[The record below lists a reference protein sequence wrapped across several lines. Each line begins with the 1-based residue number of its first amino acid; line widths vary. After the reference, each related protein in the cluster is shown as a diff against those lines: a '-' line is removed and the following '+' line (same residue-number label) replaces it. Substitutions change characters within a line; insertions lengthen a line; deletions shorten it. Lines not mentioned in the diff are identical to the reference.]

1 MRKAALFASG
11 AQLLNAI
18 YAIAPELFG
27 IGRAPV
33 SGQLLDQAFR
43 WFIFVE
49 SFTLAVFFFL
59 VFRSAALNIAGSAV
73 RIASLVAAST
83 LIIENMLPT
92 LGTIQGAIAAAN
104 NSLGWKYHP
113 LNQFAYVL
121 GPTIPTLE
129 NYLSGSVSFAG
140 FFTLIESTRSGPK
153 AEGFWGLE
161 LGLVR
166 GGDDELHCRSGVL
179 VLHHHGG
186 PANRN
191 LGIPPSSSVC
201 YARVASQFLFRF
213 RCESTPW
220 KVIGLAVR
228 RSASRSGLLC
238 AEAGQ
243 GLPPFPAPLCPLA
256 AFFLRCAPDSFS

>member
-129 NYLSGSVSFAG
+129 IISLVVFLLLVFS
-140 FFTLIESTRSGPK
+140 RSSRALDRDPRPK
-153 AEGFWGLE
+153 A
-161 LGLVR
+161 
-166 GGDDELHCRSGVL
+166 SGVL
-179 VLHHHGG
+179 SLASFAAATMSFIAVAVFLYSIIMAAQ
-186 PANRN
+186 PIAT
-191 LGIPPSSSVC
+191 SVFRLLLRF
-201 YARVASQFLFRF
+201 ATLVSLLSFFFVFGVSQ
-213 RCESTPW
+213 
-220 KVIGLAVR
+220 R
-228 RSASRSGLLC
+228 RGKLSA
-238 AEAGQ
+238 
-243 GLPPFPAPLCPLA
+243 
-256 AFFLRCAPDSFS
+256 